1 MRYVIESLAEF
12 DALPEKHRQYLME
25 IIQFDTLVAGIDVSE
40 HPEFSVVCLDMLKR
54 INSHPEIEE
63 LAKYEMFPAIETEL
77 RVRMLKDYAK
87 GFLQ

>member
-1 MRYVIESLAEF
+1 MKYVIESMAEF

-25 IIQFDTLVAGIDVSE
+25 IIHFDTLVAGIDISE
-40 HPEFSVVCLDMLKR
+40 HPEFRDICVQMLEH
-54 INSHPEIEE
+54 INGHPEMEE
-63 LAKYEMFPAIETEL
+63 LAKYEMLPAIEAGL